1 MLLINFEVMIWQMWK
16 NSIYI
21 VTYVSSDDTTFTFS
35 ASLILFSL
43 SLAINSDLYWIF
55 KGCGAV
61 SFNFIHFRQAS
72 FQVKPYHS
80 ISSLVY

>member
-1 MLLINFEVMIWQMWK
+1 MH
-16 NSIYI
+16 I
-21 VTYVSSDDTTFTFS
+21 VTYVSSGDITSTFS

-55 KGCGAV
+55 KGCGSV
-61 SFNFIHFRQAS
+61 SFNFSHLLQAS
-72 FQVKPYHS
+72 LYVKPYHS